1 MVDNDFISLVN
12 FENDNVVDLK
22 DLVSGH
28 LFYVNFYLSVKIRIK
43 NSKRL
48 MQDVVVTTRQA
59 VC

>member
-1 MVDNDFISLVN
+1 VVDNDFISLVN